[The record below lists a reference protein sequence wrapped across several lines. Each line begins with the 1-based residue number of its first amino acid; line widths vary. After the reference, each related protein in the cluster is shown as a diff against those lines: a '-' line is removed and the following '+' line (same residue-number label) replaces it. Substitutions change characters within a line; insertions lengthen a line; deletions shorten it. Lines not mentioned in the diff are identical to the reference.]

1 MINLRFAFHLKLG
14 SLFFLSIVFSLLC
27 PQLGQAQIIISRDD
41 VLGTKDKTFDAETDS
56 SSDASIMV
64 GDLSLGTKGGSQTW
78 DLGAVPIENPFPFAF
93 EYKDPAGTPF
103 AGEFPS
109 ANFVQNFSLVTMGA
123 TLDFYQYLNITQTAI
138 VDLGRAGM
146 FGGFT
151 LIERDGIRVAV
162 LPLTFGSNWEDTVV
176 NVDDSIPTVV
186 NKDSTITH
194 SMVDAWGTVSLAGG
208 DFECLR
214 ICLVDTSWETQT
226 IGGTVT
232 SRDTTSAI
240 SYIFPTKNE
249 FYVGAIESQD
259 NESDP
264 NFIDASSFIRLT
276 VSPTTSIEDPSDLD
290 EFPTSF
296 DLSQNYPNPFNPETK
311 IGYTL
316 GKVGRVELTV
326 FDING
331 RQIRTF
337 IIESV
342 PPGQHT
348 VSWDGTDASGKKV
361 ASGHY
366 VYQLKANGQVRS
378 KIMVLV
384 K

>member
-1 MINLRFAFHLKLG
+1 MSNCLRTQVGLITIALL
-14 SLFFLSIVFSLLC
+14 LLC
-27 PQLGQAQIIISRDD
+27 PQLGQAQITISRDD
-41 VLGTKDKTFDAETDS
+41 VLNTKDKMFDAETDTS
-56 SSDASIMV
+56 SNGSVMV

-78 DLGAVPIENPFPFAF
+78 DLGAVPIPNPFPFAF
-93 EYKDPAGTPF
+93 EYTDPAGTPF
-103 AGEFPS
+103 EGEFPS
-109 ANFVQNFSLVTMGA
+109 ANLVQKFSLVIMG
-123 TLDFYQYLNITQTAI
+123 TTVDLYQYLNVTETAI
-138 VDLGRAGM
+138 VDLGSAAM

-151 LIERDGIRVAV
+151 FIDRDGSRLAV
-162 LPLTFGSNWEDTVV
+162 LPLIFGSNWQDTVV
-176 NVDDSIPTVV
+176 DVDDSTPPIVTI
-186 NKDSTITH
+186 DSTITR
-194 SMVDAWGTVSLAGG
+194 SMVDAWGTVRLSGG

-214 ICLVDTSWETQT
+214 ICVMDTSWETT
-226 IGGTVT
+226 IIAGTVT
-232 SRDTTSAI
+232 SRDTTFAI
-240 SYIFPTKNE
+240 SYIFPSKNE
-249 FYVGAIESQD
+249 FFVGAIESQD

-264 NFIDASSFIRLT
+264 NFIDASSVIRLT
-276 VSPTTSIEDPSDLD
+276 TSPATSIEDPSDLG

-296 DLSQNYPNPFNPETK
+296 VLSQNFPNPFNPETQIRYT
-311 IGYTL
+311 IGET
-316 GKVGRVELTV
+316 GRVELTV

-337 IIESV
+337 ISESV

-348 VSWDGTDASGKKV
+348 VNWDGTDASGKKV